1 MKTLGFL
8 GTGTITRAIIEGL
21 NAKGGYIGKIIVS
34 PRSESISA
42 QLAKRFDC
50 VKIAP
55 DNQCVVD
62 ASDIVFLAVRPQI
75 AQTIISELKFR
86 ANQEIVSFLAATP
99 HSSVQSWID
108 APAKI
113 TQAIPLPFVA
123 DCLGAT
129 VICPPNDTIAAI
141 FDGLGAVIQVKDES
155 SLNLFFAGSALM
167 GTYFGVLETASRWL
181 QGEGLSETE
190 ASTYL
195 RQLYAGLN
203 KVMMDGG
210 DFASERQSH
219 STKGGLNEQLYR
231 VFSENGGG
239 TALEK
244 GLSSVLQR
252 LSAK

>member
-1 MKTLGFL
+1 MESLGFL

-21 NAKGGYIGKIIVS
+21 NAKGRHAGKIIVS
-34 PRSESISA
+34 PRSEPISA
-42 QLAKRFDC
+42 QLAKRFEC
-50 VKIAP
+50 VKVAS
-55 DNQCVVD
+55 DNQGVVD
-62 ASDIVFLAVRPQI
+62 ASNIVFLAVRPQV

-86 ANQEIVSFLAATP
+86 ADQEIVSFLAATP
-99 HSSVQSWID
+99 RSSVQSWVD

-123 DCLGAT
+123 DALGAT

-141 FDGLGAVIQVKDES
+141 FDGLGAVIQVDDET

-167 GTYFGVLETASRWL
+167 GTYFGLLETASQWL
-181 QGEGLSETE
+181 QAEGLSETV

-195 RQLYAGLN
+195 RQLFAGLN
-203 KVMMDGG
+203 KVVMDGG
-210 DFASERQSH
+210 NFASERHNH